1 MFGGVLVANS
11 LIGILQ
17 ELRAK
22 RTLNRL
28 ALLLAFAVG
37 VADMAFPLLPR
48 HLTLVGALT
57 IGIPAF
63 FLSLEPSVD
72 RVRAGFVERALR
84 FAVPAGVLVTV
95 GTFAVY
101 SITVAYMGIGLER
114 VRTAAAI
121 NLFAVTLCVLTILAR
136 PINPRRH
143 LLIAAMAM
151 AFATVLSVP
160 WLRAFFALTPLP
172 LAVWLLIA
180 VTASAAGYGNAADR
194 NICQSVGADLAPA
207 SLSSIQKKLGG
218 AAA

>member
-11 LIGILQ
+11 LIGILL

-37 VADMAFPLLPR
+37 VADMAFQLLPR

-84 FAVPAGVLVTV
+84 FAVPAVPAGVLVTV

-101 SITVAYMGIGLER
+101 SITVAYMGIGLEQA
-114 VRTAAAI
+114 RTAAAI
-121 NLFAVTLCVLTILAR
+121 ILFAVTLCAD
-136 PINPRRH
+136 NPR
-143 LLIAAMAM
+143 
-151 AFATVLSVP
+151 
-160 WLRAFFALTPLP
+160 
-172 LAVWLLIA
+172 
-180 VTASAAGYGNAADR
+180 ASA
-194 NICQSVGADLAPA
+194 
-207 SLSSIQKKLGG
+207 
-218 AAA
+218 

>member
-1 MFGGVLVANS
+1 MLVANS

-28 ALLLAFAVG
+28 ALLLAFVVG

-84 FAVPAGVLVTV
+84 FASP
-95 GTFAVY
+95 Y
-101 SITVAYMGIGLER
+101 PPY
-114 VRTAAAI
+114 
-121 NLFAVTLCVLTILAR
+121 
-136 PINPRRH
+136 
-143 LLIAAMAM
+143 
-151 AFATVLSVP
+151 
-160 WLRAFFALTPLP
+160 P
-172 LAVWLLIA
+172 LACW
-180 VTASAAGYGNAADR
+180 
-194 NICQSVGADLAPA
+194 
-207 SLSSIQKKLGG
+207 
-218 AAA
+218 

>member
-1 MFGGVLVANS
+1 MANS

-114 VRTAAAI
+114 VCTAAAI

-151 AFATVLSVP
+151 AFATVVSVP

-180 VTASAAGYGNAADR
+180 VT
-194 NICQSVGADLAPA
+194 VP
-207 SLSSIQKKLGG
+207 
-218 AAA
+218 